1 MTKEERLMYVEQW
14 RKQQL
19 MNSGCG
25 TPVLYAIIIAVIML
39 FSSCAT
45 KTKIEYRDRVSIDTL
60 YRSDSTIIRE
70 KGDTVFLEKYKYI
83 YRVKEL
89 RDTVNVTDTITVV
102 KPVEVTKEVNK
113 LHNWQVGLMVLG
125 GAAIALGGYKLIKF
139 IKV

>member
-1 MTKEERLMYVEQW
+1 MKKLLLAILLGILLSGCATTKYVEV
-14 RKQQL
+14 
-19 MNSGCG
+19 
-25 TPVLYAIIIAVIML
+25 PVDRV
-39 FSSCAT
+39 
-45 KTKIEYRDRVSIDTL
+45 KIEYRDRMSIDTL
-60 YRSDSTIIRE
+60 YRNDSTIIRE

-89 RDTVNVTDTITVV
+89 KDTVNVTDTITVV
-102 KPVEVTKEVNK
+102 KPIEVTKEVNK

>member
-1 MTKEERLMYVEQW
+1 MKKLLLAILLGILLSGCATTKYVEVPID
-14 RKQQL
+14 R
-19 MNSGCG
+19 
-25 TPVLYAIIIAVIML
+25 V
-39 FSSCAT
+39 
-45 KTKIEYRDRVSIDTL
+45 KIEYRDRVSVDTL
-60 YRSDSTIIRE
+60 YRNDSTIIRE

-89 RDTVNVTDTITVV
+89 KDTVNVTDTITVV
-102 KPVEVTKEVNK
+102 KPIEVTKEVNK